1 MTVNVFIYGTH
12 VIDFKVSDSLDDI
25 WHMKRDR
32 FDILPWIWES
42 HLNILVLFYV
52 LFTLRLWKQE
62 KVWPIPWLHD
72 AYPETLHLPLQ
83 IILVLIGAKLMWME
97 SKEQTDRVGFNNS
110 WIPSLKYVISS
121 HIDWSWFPTSLETGT
136 QKLVPKVCGSTYL
149 YVITKVIQ
157 NILLVIFFLT
167 LKFFKTIE
175 N

>member
-1 MTVNVFIYGTH
+1 MTYDIWKETGLTFCPEFESLTWIFLSY
-12 VIDFKVSDSLDDI
+12 FMSFLPSDSENRKKSDPSLDC
-25 WHMKRDR
+25 MML
-32 FDILPWIWES
+32 ILKPCIYPYKS
-42 HLNILVLFYV
+42 YLC
-52 LFTLRLWKQE
+52 
-62 KVWPIPWLHD
+62 WLE
-72 AYPETLHLPLQ
+72 PNWCEWNL
-83 IILVLIGAKLMWME
+83 E
-97 SKEQTDRVGFNNS
+97 EQTDRVGFNNS